1 MAEESSVPAEEAA
14 ADEEPVADVVEAES
28 VEAEEE
34 VSLPQRP
41 VRDWSSAPL
50 DFVSAAGWGDE
61 DWLTAVRGFNQAL
74 EKYQSGLRAGGLE
87 RGTLERIA
95 RVADQAGE
103 RFAAMA
109 DEAPGNVDVTYAVAM
124 AKKLSAAVADV
135 IASAEA
141 AKAEAERARLAKL
154 AAEAAAQ
161 DATGAELLATAAK
174 EGAGAQ
180 VDPSLWKAE
189 HDQAAARFNEALQLY
204 KRFLADKKAG
214 QALLPQIEELAF
226 AAAKGFEAVRETSKG
241 TAPKIDDSISQCYRL
256 VSDCRRQT
264 LDGAGH

>member
-1 MAEESSVPAEEAA
+1 MEQDGKRGSIRVSRAVAEVMREPSPRKGGAKAVAVLLVLVILGMAGWWTRGLWLPYAAEGWAWFLGDTGTVAEESSVLAEEAA
-14 ADEEPVADVVEAES
+14 ADEEPMADVVEAEP

-34 VSLPQRP
+34 EASLPQRP

-50 DFVSAAGWGDE
+50 DFVSAAGWGDD

-109 DEAPGNVDVTYAVAM
+109 DQAPGNVDVTYAVAM

-141 AKAEAERARLAKL
+141 A
-154 AAEAAAQ
+154 
-161 DATGAELLATAAK
+161 
-174 EGAGAQ
+174 
-180 VDPSLWKAE
+180 
-189 HDQAAARFNEALQLY
+189 
-204 KRFLADKKAG
+204 
-214 QALLPQIEELAF
+214 
-226 AAAKGFEAVRETSKG
+226 
-241 TAPKIDDSISQCYRL
+241 
-256 VSDCRRQT
+256 
-264 LDGAGH
+264 